1 MKQLF
6 TLIFFF
12 GIHTLNAQS
21 KGYTDLQK
29 IHEDFVKILKSKDW
43 EEINLFVKN
52 ITPDEATL
60 AYMKANKISHGS
72 MTEPQAE
79 FPFLIQMNRLVFL
92 NAICLVRYKREEFGG
107 ELREITFIKLKNQ
120 RTEVIKMGAVSMEVA
135 ETEALLK
142 YGNEEVTIKLSEFG
156 KINGV
161 WKAFSSPRINL

>member
-1 MKQLF
+1 MKPLF
-6 TLIFFF
+6 ILIFFL
-12 GIHTLNAQS
+12 GIHPLNAQS
-21 KGYTDLQK
+21 RGYTDLQK
-29 IHEDFVKILKSKDW
+29 IHEDLVKVLKSKDW
-43 EEINLFVKN
+43 AEINLFVKN

-72 MTEPQAE
+72 MIESQAE

-120 RTEVIKMGAVSMEVA
+120 RTEMVKMGAVSIEVA